1 MQKILSAAQVHQV
14 DAATLKKFQISSH
27 TLMEQAAMAFVTELY
42 NLMPRNE
49 SILILC
55 GTGNNGGDGLA
66 VARILQ
72 SLGNSNVSVLI
83 FKSEN
88 KESPDFLIN
97 LQLLEKTPVHIAYW
111 KADELPIINE
121 NIIIDALIGIGLNRP
136 LGGELLRLVN
146 FINRQKK
153 RVIAI
158 DIPTGMASEEEMA
171 ADYPVLAAKEVITFH
186 LPKLSFFFPESV
198 KGLERFIVVDIGLD
212 EEYIADLPSDYH
224 LLDEFDISKVYKRRS
239 SFSHKGTFGKAL
251 VITGNAGTI
260 GAGLLCSEACLQ
272 AGAGLTTAC
281 IPEDSELALNIRSPE
296 IMFVKE
302 KNLEERWDE
311 FTAIAIGP
319 GLGERSNLLKTIVS
333 LKTKPIVM
341 DADALNFLSQNKE
354 LLLQLPE
361 NSILTPHMKEFDRLF
376 GDSDTWWDRL
386 QLAKERAKEYNI
398 IIVLKN
404 RYTFIILPSGQV
416 RINPTGNPAMA
427 SGGMGDVLTGII
439 AAFLAQ
445 GYTAEEA
452 SMLGCYI
459 HGRAGDVL
467 FSEGMGIIPASIL
480 LAKIPFIIGEI
491 NRTNHLVF

>member
-14 DAATLKKFQISSH
+14 DAATLKKFRISSH

-72 SLGNSNVSVLI
+72 GLGNSNVSVLI
-83 FKSEN
+83 FKSQN

-111 KADELPIINE
+111 KTDELPIIKE

-158 DIPTGMASEEEMA
+158 DIPTGMPSEEKLA

-212 EEYIADLPSDYH
+212 EEYIASLPSDYH

-239 SFSHKGTFGKAL
+239 SFSHKGTYGKAL
-251 VITGNAGTI
+251 VIAGNTGTI
-260 GAGLLCSEACLQ
+260 GAGLLCSEACLRT
-272 AGAGLTTAC
+272 GAGLTTAC
-281 IPEDSELALNIRSPE
+281 IPENTEMALNIRNPE
-296 IMFVKE
+296 IMFLKE

-319 GLGERSNLLKTIVS
+319 GLGERSNLLKIIFS
-333 LKTKPIVM
+333 LKTKPIVL

-354 LLLQLPE
+354 LLSQLPE
-361 NSILTPHMKEFDRLF
+361 NLILTPHMKEFDRLF

-427 SGGMGDVLTGII
+427 NGVMGDVLTGVI

-467 FSEGMGIIPASIL
+467 FSEGMGIVPASTL
-480 LAKIPFIIGEI
+480 SVKIPFIIGEI
-491 NRTNHLVF
+491 NRTNHLVL